1 MGQELS
7 HSLSEKSQ
15 IFRWSRPRTSFHLNR
30 AVETSW
36 IILSY
41 QFDLSNEWYRLQQ
54 IPTRQDFPAQ
64 SHRAL
69 KIECLNSMF
78 KFRLSTSRRW
88 FPRRIARRS
97 CWRDWLV
104 WFMRRC
110 FEWISLLSWVE
121 IALEAKMCNF
131 DEMRAHYLEC
141 DICHLLDRGTRY
153 WRLLLIKLLHY
164 RSEGFGTL
172 SWIFNYQQHFYAY
185 LFVKSDQ
192 GLDKMAQLRNLLD
205 IITKKG

>member
-1 MGQELS
+1 M
-7 HSLSEKSQ
+7 
-15 IFRWSRPRTSFHLNR
+15 
-30 AVETSW
+30 
-36 IILSY
+36 
-41 QFDLSNEWYRLQQ
+41 
-54 IPTRQDFPAQ
+54 
-64 SHRAL
+64 L
-69 KIECLNSMF
+69 KCCTI
-78 KFRLSTSRRW
+78 TSRRW

-110 FEWISLLSWVE
+110 FEWIPLLSWVE

-131 DEMRAHYLEC
+131 DEMRAQNLEC

-153 WRLLLIKLLHY
+153 WRLLLIELLHY

-172 SWIFNYQQHFYAY
+172 SWIFNYQQHIYAY

-192 GLDKMAQLRNLLD
+192 GLDKMAQLSNLLD
-205 IITKKG
+205 IITKKRLTRAVKRWIVQESDGRWYLKQLCIEVPAIWIDSSNFS